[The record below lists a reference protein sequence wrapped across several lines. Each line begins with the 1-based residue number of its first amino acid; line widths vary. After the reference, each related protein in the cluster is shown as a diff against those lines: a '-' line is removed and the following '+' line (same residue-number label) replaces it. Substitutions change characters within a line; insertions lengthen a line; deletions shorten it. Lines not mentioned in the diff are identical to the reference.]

1 MSKPLSL
8 FSDQVLA
15 AARAPASVKAP
26 ESGEFDHLN
35 PDGSKKHKQLA
46 LQKRRDEVRAKNA
59 PDEEIGT
66 DEDLITAKDICKA
79 LFVANQALIQA
90 KPVAK
95 NQKPT
100 QDAPAVEAKKKS
112 KQPKPRNFGYD
123 PDTEDRNAASKNGG
137 IHL

>member
-15 AARAPASVKAP
+15 AARAPALVKAA
-26 ESGEFDHLN
+26 ESGEFAHLN
-35 PDGSKKHKQLA
+35 PDGTPRYAA